1 MAARFVPLL
10 RIWLRRSSSFGA
22 ARVVSPPALVA
33 PLWRTLSL
41 RTRASKHRGGGIHSL
56 PSLSPHHRSEPQH
69 DRAAPASLLSKPSSS
84 SSSRSLSSVH
94 RNRPAARLPLP
105 RVCILN
111 QRSFFLPCTKPR
123 QTVRTQTRSVSFCLQ
138 LPGALPAAAL
148 LRGCRPCARAVEGAR
163 TVLSC
168 SPHSSLQMASSF
180 CFSFLQTASAGRP
193 AAPRLAL
200 RTAGTSAWRRRGRGA
215 HRWPP
220 AWRSPASPARCS
232 STCCSASS
240 RRPCRRRAKRC

>member
-56 PSLSPHHRSEPQH
+56 PSLSPHHRWEPQH

-111 QRSFFLPCTKPR
+111 QRSFFLPWAEAR
-123 QTVRTQTRSVSFCLQ
+123 QHVRTLNAFCFSFCLQ
-138 LPGALPAAAL
+138 LPGALPAAAR
-148 LRGCRPCARAVEGAR
+148 LRGCRPCARAGPACGGGRAHRFELLA
-163 TVLSC
+163 
-168 SPHSSLQMASSF
+168 PLQLADGVILL
-180 CFSFLQTASAGRP
+180 LQLLANSVGRQTCG
-193 AAPRLAL
+193 AAPCSQDGRNECVAAAREGSAPLA
-200 RTAGTSAWRRRGRGA
+200 TGVEK
-215 HRWPP
+215 
-220 AWRSPASPARCS
+220 
-232 STCCSASS
+232 S
-240 RRPCRRRAKRC
+240 RFTGSM